1 MARQTRRRKNKA
13 TSRRQDG
20 GVHAAP
26 SMPITIGIVC
36 WKSPKTITSTLD
48 SYTKNG
54 LFELVRPIIYIQERT
69 PKYEKIARD
78 HGISTILGTKDNLGI
93 LQAFIALVEATTTK
107 YFIFAECDFK
117 LIHDKATTEKV
128 LGEAIRLIEEKNVK
142 VVRLRDRKHPGYPM
156 IAEMMAGV
164 DKMSREDRNKHAF
177 DQNFDYKLESVMFL
191 DHPDKAFPNVFTVVD
206 YSSRWY
212 TCPEKGCAPWSNNIF
227 IAPTAFMKE
236 TVLPLLKVRPGV
248 NAAGRNDDVFG
259 KLETYL
265 IGHLK
270 NYTVAQGPGLFTHE
284 RHDRGN
290 SNAQEGGKL
299 TRKNNVPRNMN
310 RGKPLFKRVYAIT
323 MNPESERYK
332 QTVAS
337 GKEANVD
344 VQKWDAVKVNDGMG
358 DSLMEQGIGS
368 IIFKGAKMRYRGAI
382 GCFLAH
388 RGLMRHI
395 AKNPT
400 TDAHGTLILEDDVKF
415 EPDFATKLQNLTS
428 EIPSDWDMIY
438 LDKVNPKAAP
448 VSANVE
454 KFEKQMTASNNW
466 GNWAYI
472 VRQNSL
478 PKILA
483 KLEFMIDPVDLQLH
497 KFADTLNIY
506 LAKPSLVTLNDKT
519 TYNSNINKL
528 NFGS

>member
-1 MARQTRRRKNKA
+1 
-13 TSRRQDG
+13 
-20 GVHAAP
+20 
-26 SMPITIGIVC
+26 MPITIGIVC
-36 WKSPKTITSTLD
+36 WKSPQTITSTLD
-48 SYTKNG
+48 SYKKNG
-54 LFELVRPIIYIQERT
+54 LFELVRPVIYIQERT
-69 PKYEKIARD
+69 PKYEGIARN
-78 HGISTILGTKDNLGI
+78 HGIQQILGTSENLGI
-93 LQAFIALVEATTTK
+93 LQAFIALIEATHTK

-142 VVRLRDRKHPGYPM
+142 IVRLRDRKHPGDPM
-156 IAEMMAGV
+156 IAQLMAGV
-164 DKMSREDRNKHAF
+164 GEMGPEERNTHSYPQDF
-177 DQNFDYKLESVMFL
+177 PYKLESVMFL
-191 DHPDKAFPNVFTVVD
+191 DDPDKAFPNVFKVVD

-212 TCPEKGCAPWSNNIF
+212 TCPEEGCAPWSNNIF
-227 IAPTAFMKE
+227 IAPTAFMKQ
-236 TVLPLLKVRPGV
+236 TVLPLLKKRPGV
-248 NAAGRNDDVFG
+248 NATGRNDDVFG

-290 SNAQEGGKL
+290 SNTEQKGGRA
-299 TRKNNVPRNMN
+299 TRKNNGPRNMN

-337 GKEANVD
+337 AKEANVD

-368 IIFKGAKMRYRGAI
+368 IIFKGPKMRYRGAI

-395 AKNPT
+395 ADNPT

-415 EPDFATKLQNLTS
+415 EPDFSTKLQNLMN
-428 EIPSDWDMIY
+428 EVPSDWDMIY
-438 LDKVNPKAAP
+438 LDKVNPKANP
-448 VSANVE
+448 VSANVH
-454 KFEKQMTASNNW
+454 KFEKQMTTSNNW

-483 KLEFMIDPVDLQLH
+483 KLEFMVDPVDLQLH

-528 NFGS
+528 NFQG